1 MRLWRIVAVWLP
13 LAALSTGLVLFI
25 YLAVQQSYRHL
36 ADDPQMQLAED
47 TASALQTGQEPTAVV
62 PTGQVDMAA
71 SLAPFVMVLSSS
83 GAPLA
88 SSGQLNNTTPTPP
101 MGVLTYAT
109 AHGLNRFS
117 WQPRSDVREAAIV
130 VPYHT
135 ASSSGYVLAARSLR
149 EVENRESELTGLAE
163 VTLFGA
169 LVMSLLAA
177 LAVLV
182 GTSRPEAKPPHKP
195 RKS

>member
-1 MRLWRIVAVWLP
+1 MRLLRILAVWLP
-13 LAALSTGLVLFI
+13 LAALSTGLILFI

-47 TASALQTGQEPTAVV
+47 TAAVLQTGQDPTAVV
-62 PTGQVDMAA
+62 PTGQVDLAA

-88 SSGQLNNTTPTPP
+88 SSGELNNTTPTPP
-101 MGVLTYAT
+101 AGVLTYAT
-109 AHGLNRFS
+109 AHGQNRFT
-117 WQPRSDVREAAIV
+117 WEPRSGVREAAIV
-130 VPYHT
+130 VPYHN

-149 EVENRESELTGLAE
+149 EVENRESELTGFAE

-169 LVMSLLAA
+169 LVVSLVAA
-177 LAVLV
+177 LAIVV
-182 GTSRPEAKPPHKP
+182 PMPESKPS
-195 RKS
+195 RKSHKS